1 MVTIIRILRC
11 ILLIVRCKMLNIL
24 ETTRLVCGLIFY
36 AHFAVRGCGG
46 FECHAA
52 QYICSYLFRVSGIRF
67 SKCPDECVA

>member
-1 MVTIIRILRC
+1 
-11 ILLIVRCKMLNIL
+11 MLNIL

-52 QYICSYLFRVSGIRF
+52 YGCVMTPEMLHIAERKMRIKVLGDCRVELIC
-67 SKCPDECVA
+67 

>member
-36 AHFAVRGCGG
+36 AHFVVRGCGG

-52 QYICSYLFRVSGIRF
+52 YGCVMIFPSYGH
-67 SKCPDECVA
+67 KCF